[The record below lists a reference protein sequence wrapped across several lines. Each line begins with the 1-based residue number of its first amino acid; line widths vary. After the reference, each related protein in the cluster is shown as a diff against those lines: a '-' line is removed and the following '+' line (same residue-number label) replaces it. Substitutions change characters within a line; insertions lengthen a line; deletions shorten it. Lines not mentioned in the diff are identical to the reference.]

1 MTEWYF
7 GFPQAEKRN
16 SKRVMRRMRHHV
28 CLRIFNKL
36 KISLLNQ
43 KSRLFSYSR
52 KPRCTV
58 KGRVFTVKPPG
69 GPVDTDY
76 Q

>member
-16 SKRVMRRMRHHV
+16 SKRVMRILRHHIG
-28 CLRIFNKL
+28 LRIFNQL

-43 KSRLFSYSR
+43 QSRHFPYCT
-52 KPRCTV
+52 KARCTV
-58 KGRVFTVKPPG
+58 
-69 GPVDTDY
+69 
-76 Q
+76 